1 MLSNLFLKFHTWR
14 KMCKLSKILYDR
26 NIKYMKHSQ
35 LLDVVIHILVT
46 VYICAQK
53 DNKLIFAF
61 FYNL

>member
-1 MLSNLFLKFHTWR
+1 
-14 KMCKLSKILYDR
+14 MCKLSKILYDR